1 MMDTPSVRNRIGLYL
16 VLTFSFSSVFYFLI
30 IRQGAMHVPGT
41 LPYTL
46 FLMWSPGIAATLV
59 TFFSQKNLRGLG
71 WSWGRTSW
79 QALSYTLPLLY
90 ALVAYGFV
98 WFTGLG
104 GFPNPDFIDHAATQ
118 IREIFGW
125 SDLSPTAIIA
135 AAVLIDG
142 TVGFLVSCVS
152 AMGEEIGWRGFLV
165 PHLSKITSFSKTALI
180 SGGIWSI
187 YHYPLL
193 IFSDYNSGAPTWYS
207 MACFTL
213 LVLAVSFPFAWLRL
227 KSGSLWT
234 GVILHASH
242 NLFVQ
247 AVFDR
252 ITVDTGTTRYFTGE
266 FGIALA
272 VVSSA
277 VAYYFWKR
285 RTEVEQSNTPELT
298 VK

>member
-1 MMDTPSVRNRIGLYL
+1 
-16 VLTFSFSSVFYFLI
+16 
-30 IRQGAMHVPGT
+30 
-41 LPYTL
+41 
-46 FLMWSPGIAATLV
+46 
-59 TFFSQKNLRGLG
+59 
-71 WSWGRTSW
+71 
-79 QALSYTLPLLY
+79 
-90 ALVAYGFV
+90 
-98 WFTGLG
+98 
-104 GFPNPDFIDHAATQ
+104 
-118 IREIFGW
+118 
-125 SDLSPTAIIA
+125 
-135 AAVLIDG
+135 
-142 TVGFLVSCVS
+142 
-152 AMGEEIGWRGFLV
+152 WRGFLV
-165 PHLSKITSFSKTALI
+165 PHLARITSFSKTALI
-180 SGGIWSI
+180 SGAIWSI

-193 IFSDYNSGAPTWYS
+193 LFSDYNSGAPTWYS

-213 LVLAVSFPFAWLRL
+213 LVFAASFPFAWLRI